1 MQVTEDGAKGENLT
15 YLHSMQTETN
25 GIRAVLPAKWRS
37 LDGIVGV
44 HWDAEGHAGASGYY
58 LSPDPRIMFFFND
71 VSGHIQV
78 ADRRGEVEHGERG
91 LARAIYVPAGVPM
104 WTRFTRRHRFS
115 HLDLHLHH
123 DRLMRYVAPVIGTS
137 AARAALKK
145 PMELHDPG
153 PLTSLANLVVDELS
167 THVRHPAFAEN
178 LIGSIVTGLLDL
190 QGDDANCTASGGR
203 LTQAQLNR
211 LSAFFANCGGR
222 RLSVAEMA
230 DVVGLSESWFG
241 TVFRQT
247 TGKTPLQWQ
256 LSRRIDLASKL
267 LTETTLSIAAISAQ
281 LGFTDQAHMTKVFRG
296 VTGDT
301 PAAWRRKPHSD

>member
-1 MQVTEDGAKGENLT
+1 MT
-15 YLHSMQTETN
+15 YLHQMETETD
-25 GIRAVLPAKWRS
+25 GIRAVLPAKWRA

-71 VSGHIQV
+71 VSSHIQV
-78 ADRRGEVEHGERG
+78 ADRRGDVEHGERG

-123 DRLMRYVAPVIGTS
+123 DRLMRYISPVIGTS
-137 AARAALKK
+137 AARSTLKQ
-145 PMELHDPG
+145 PVELHDPG

-167 THVRHPAFAEN
+167 THARHPAFAES
-178 LIGSIVTGLLDL
+178 LIGSIVTGLIDL
-190 QGDDANCTASGGR
+190 QADDTSGSASSGR

-211 LSAFFANCGGR
+211 LSAYFANCGGR
-222 RLSVAEMA
+222 RLTVGEMA

-256 LSRRIDLASKL
+256 LSRRVDLAKKL
-267 LTETTLSIAAISAQ
+267 LSETPMSIAEISAQ
-281 LGFTDQAHMTKVFRG
+281 LGFTDQAHMTKIFRG
-296 VTGDT
+296 VIGDT
-301 PAAWRRKPHSD
+301 PAAWRRKPHRD

>member
-1 MQVTEDGAKGENLT
+1 MT
-15 YLHSMQTETN
+15 YLHQMQAEID
-25 GIRAVLPAKWRS
+25 GIRALLPAKWRC

-71 VSGHIQV
+71 VSSHIQV
-78 ADRRGEVEHGERG
+78 ADQRGGDNHGERG
-91 LARAIYVPAGVPM
+91 MARAIYVPAGVPM

-123 DRLMRYVAPVIGTS
+123 DRLMRYISPVIGAS
-137 AARAALKK
+137 AARATLKQ
-145 PMELHDPG
+145 PVELHDPG
-153 PLTSLANLVVDELS
+153 PLTSLAALVVDELS

-178 LIGSIVTGLLDL
+178 LIGSIVTGFLDL
-190 QGDDANCTASGGR
+190 HADDPSGAAASGR

-211 LSAFFANCGGR
+211 LSTYFAHCGGR
-222 RLSVAEMA
+222 RLAVKEMA
-230 DVVGLSESWFG
+230 DVVGLSESWFA

-247 TGKTPLQWQ
+247 TDMTPLQWQ
-256 LSRRIDLASKL
+256 LARRIDLAQKL
-267 LTETTLSIAAISAQ
+267 LCDTTMSIAEISVQ
-281 LGFTDQAHMTKVFRG
+281 LGFTDQAHMTKVFRT

-301 PAAWRRKPHSD
+301 PAAWRRTHQAG